1 MSEEAAKY
9 VVNRGGARP
18 GAGRKTKYEKT
29 VVMRVPEKYQD
40 TIKAL
45 IVHLDE
51 TAYING
57 NYPNGQTSEP
67 VFLRS
72 LDDNAQHAT
81 FTTRPVLKK

>member
-1 MSEEAAKY
+1 MTEPDKKQH
-9 VVNRGGARP
+9 GGARP

-29 VVMRVPEKYQD
+29 VVMRIPEKYQEA
-40 TIKAL
+40 IKAL
-45 IVHLDE
+45 ISHLDD

-57 NYPNGQTSEP
+57 NYKNGEVSEP

-72 LDDNAQHAT
+72 LDDNAQHIS